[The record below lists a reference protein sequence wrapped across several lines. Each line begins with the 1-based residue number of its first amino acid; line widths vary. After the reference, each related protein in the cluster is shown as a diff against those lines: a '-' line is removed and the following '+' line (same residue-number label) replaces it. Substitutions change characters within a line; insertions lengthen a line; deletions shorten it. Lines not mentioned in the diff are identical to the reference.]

1 MKSTGIVRKLD
12 ELGRI
17 VLPIEMRRTFNLA
30 EKDAV
35 EIYVEGDSIIL
46 RKHQP
51 NCILC
56 GESKSLVDYKGKL
69 VCKSCVKGLAEKI

>member
-1 MKSTGIVRKLD
+1 MKSTGIIRKLD

-35 EIYVEGDSIIL
+35 EIFVDGDSIIL
-46 RKHQP
+46 KKFQP

-56 GESKSLVDYKGKL
+56 GGDRGLIEYKGKL
-69 VCKSCVKGLAEKI
+69 VCKSCANSLGKRI

>member
-17 VLPIEMRRTFNLA
+17 VIPIELRRTLHLA

-35 EIYVEGDSIIL
+35 EISVDGEKIIL
-46 RKHQP
+46 SKWQP
-51 NCILC
+51 NCIFCNETRNLT
-56 GESKSLVDYKGKL
+56 DYKGKPICSR
-69 VCKSCVKGLAEKI
+69 CKKNIAEL